1 MGGAAAGWYANGPAW
16 ETYWDG
22 TQWLDQH
29 RQVASPDKIDTGPIH
44 QPTTTTTTATATA
57 TTQSM
62 EALVEPQPQ
71 PEAEL
76 FPFAASGVIIDIRPE
91 GIHLEGTTWLGR
103 GLVGDKP
110 RVVPWDDIST
120 LEVMTTG
127 IRIREGR
134 KAMLIGVPSK
144 LTAQSPLVVE
154 RLAREFETA
163 TGRTLST
170 GKVTRAE
177 KTAAVED
184 VFRRALSRKVEAIG
198 TVIKSG
204 DHSAEVAMS
213 HALLVWS
220 KAQKIKGGVELATS
234 ELDKLRR
241 SLGAHVPTVVGIV
254 VSANFSPNLT
264 VFDDR
269 VHRGAEARP
278 IDAFTQAQV
287 FLDGQVQV
295 TSRPSMTAG
304 LIGSVLPGT
313 ALLPALA
320 FGKKEK
326 TDTRQAEFHVGS
338 RDWTFSMSIP
348 VQSVGSA
355 RSIAQRINAIADGM
369 ERDARSSQISSSPPV
384 TPSLSDD
391 ADLTSQIE
399 RIVAL
404 ERSGAITA
412 EQATAMKARI
422 IGL

>member
-1 MGGAAAGWYANGPAW
+1 
-16 ETYWDG
+16 
-22 TQWLDQH
+22 
-29 RQVASPDKIDTGPIH
+29 
-44 QPTTTTTTATATA
+44 
-57 TTQSM
+57 M
-62 EALVEPQPQ
+62 EALVAAPPQ

-91 GIHLEGTTWLGR
+91 GIHLVGTTWLGR
-103 GLVGDKP
+103 GLVGDEP

-144 LTAQSPLVVE
+144 LAAQSPFVVK
-154 RLAREFETA
+154 RLAQEFEIA

-177 KTAAVED
+177 KTAAVEN
-184 VFRRALSRKVEAIG
+184 VFRRALSRKVETIG
-198 TVIKSG
+198 AVIESG

-234 ELDKLRR
+234 QLDELRR
-241 SLGAHVPTVVGIV
+241 SLGAHVPVMVGIV
-254 VSANFSPNLT
+254 VPANFSPKLT

-269 VHRGAEARP
+269 VHRGGEARP
-278 IDAFTQAQV
+278 IDASTQAQV

-304 LIGSVLPGT
+304 LIGSMLPGT

-326 TDTRQAEFHVGS
+326 TDTRQAEFHIGS
-338 RDWTFSMSIP
+338 RDWTFSMNIP

-369 ERDARSSQISSSPPV
+369 ERDARSSQVPSTPTA

-412 EQATAMKARI
+412 EQATAMKARVL
-422 IGL
+422 GL

>member
-44 QPTTTTTTATATA
+44 QPPTTTTATA

-198 TVIKSG
+198 TVIESG

-254 VSANFSPNLT
+254 VSANFFPNLT

-304 LIGSVLPGT
+304 LLGSVLPGT

-369 ERDARSSQISSSPPV
+369 ERDARSSQISSSPTV
-384 TPSLSDD
+384 TPSMSDD

>member
-1 MGGAAAGWYANGPAW
+1 
-16 ETYWDG
+16 
-22 TQWLDQH
+22 
-29 RQVASPDKIDTGPIH
+29 
-44 QPTTTTTTATATA
+44 
-57 TTQSM
+57 M
-62 EALVEPQPQ
+62 EALVEPQP
-71 PEAEL
+71 EAAL

-110 RVVPWDDIST
+110 RVVPWDDLST
-120 LEVMTTG
+120 LEVLTTG

-184 VFRRALSRKVEAIG
+184 VFRRALSRRVETIG
-198 TVIKSG
+198 TVIESG
-204 DHSAEVAMS
+204 DRSAEVAMS

-220 KAQKIKGGVELATS
+220 KSQKIKGGVELATS
-234 ELDKLRR
+234 QLNELRR
-241 SLGAHVPTVVGIV
+241 SMGAHVPTMVGIV
-254 VSANFSPNLT
+254 VSANFSPKLT

-338 RDWTFSMSIP
+338 REWTFSMNIP

-369 ERDARSSQISSSPPV
+369 ERDARSSQVSSSPPA
-384 TPSLSDD
+384 TPSPSDD

-412 EQATAMKARI
+412 EQATAMKARV

>member
-1 MGGAAAGWYANGPAW
+1 
-16 ETYWDG
+16 
-22 TQWLDQH
+22 
-29 RQVASPDKIDTGPIH
+29 
-44 QPTTTTTTATATA
+44 
-57 TTQSM
+57 M

-198 TVIKSG
+198 TVIESG

-254 VSANFSPNLT
+254 VSANFFPNLT

-269 VHRGAEARP
+269 VHRGAGARP

-304 LIGSVLPGT
+304 LLGSVLPGT

-369 ERDARSSQISSSPPV
+369 ERDARSSQISSSPTV
-384 TPSLSDD
+384 TPSMSDD

>member
-1 MGGAAAGWYANGPAW
+1 
-16 ETYWDG
+16 
-22 TQWLDQH
+22 
-29 RQVASPDKIDTGPIH
+29 
-44 QPTTTTTTATATA
+44 
-57 TTQSM
+57 M

>member
-44 QPTTTTTTATATA
+44 QPTTTTA

-120 LEVMTTG
+120 LEVVTTG

-144 LTAQSPLVVE
+144 LTAQSSLVVE

-198 TVIKSG
+198 TVIESG

-304 LIGSVLPGT
+304 FIGSVLPGT

-369 ERDARSSQISSSPPV
+369 ERDARSSQISSSPAV
-384 TPSLSDD
+384 TPSMSDD